1 MFSCFLSKHPDIQE
15 DILSPVKQK
24 LEECNQECI
33 GSKSFRPLEEYLA
46 ASSSQYNT
54 LYKEFHDY
62 LTAMANRDENWKFWM
77 NFVLRDAYAYIT
89 LFLAIRGGLWK
100 LRTGS
105 IKMMAPL
112 FTAFDRP
119 HYRKIIPQHLRD
131 LQTLPENIQ
140 LFCEKGAFVCSISG
154 SNMHS
159 VALDEA
165 HEMLI
170 NKDIK
175 AAVVRPTKEYPDRI
189 LFYFPVRSRAL
200 KQLKREVFLDYSQD
214 SYSANSLFDLTPSA
228 RQVEENII
236 TIKSKMNETA
246 ILSPEPVDHGLKSLS
261 GKHATPEQAKD
272 LLNFWEIGQRHCEAY
287 VKYYILQQ
295 PSAQVPQ
302 RLNKLLTYT
311 T

>member
-1 MFSCFLSKHPDIQE
+1 MFSCFLSKHSDIEE
-15 DILSPVKQK
+15 DILSPVKQE

-112 FTAFDRP
+112 FTAFDRR
-119 HYRKIIPQHLRD
+119 HYRKIIPHLRD
-131 LQTLPENIQ
+131 LQTLPENIN
-140 LFCEKGAFVCSISG
+140 LFCEKGAFACSISG

-159 VALDEA
+159 VALNEA
-165 HEMLI
+165 HKMLI
-170 NKDIK
+170 NKDIE
-175 AAVVRPTKEYPDRI
+175 AAVVRPTKEYLDRI

-200 KQLKREVFLDYSQD
+200 KQLKREVFLDNSQD
-214 SYSANSLFDLTPSA
+214 SYSCL
-228 RQVEENII
+228 EN
-236 TIKSKMNETA
+236 M
-246 ILSPEPVDHGLKSLS
+246 L
-261 GKHATPEQAKD
+261 
-272 LLNFWEIGQRHCEAY
+272 LLNKQ
-287 VKYYILQQ
+287 K
-295 PSAQVPQ
+295 
-302 RLNKLLTYT
+302 TY
-311 T
+311 